1 MAKEKHISERENEGE
16 WKVGFVPAIMFVI
29 VEP

>member
-1 MAKEKHISERENEGE
+1 MAKEKPISERENEGE
-16 WKVGFVPAIMFVI
+16 WKIGVVSAIMFVI